1 VVQLTPTGRRQ
12 FRRMAAV
19 HEQWVIELLSGW
31 TAEEKG
37 QVYDLLEGLKRHLAG
52 VDAAPASTSST
63 RRIKKEK
70 SA

>member
-1 VVQLTPTGRRQ
+1 
-12 FRRMAAV
+12 MASV
-19 HEQWVIELLSGW
+19 HEQWVVELLSGW

-37 QVYDLLEGLKRHLAG
+37 QVYALLERLKRHLAG
-52 VDAAPASTSST
+52 VEAAPAST